1 MTRPANIEVQ
11 EFTQQMIRAS
21 WHGQLLLCT
30 AVVIV
35 VVLLL
40 LLHLVHVVVVLVV
53 GAQRH
58 DGAQAEAVGEEDL
71 GGGVNPDPG
80 LRRYY
85 LAAPQ
90 QRTWDALPRSAWR
103 SLA

>member
-21 WHGQLLLCT
+21 WPWLHNAV
-30 AVVIV
+30 AVVI
-35 VVLLL
+35 LL

-53 GAQRH
+53 GAQGH
-58 DGAQAEAVGEEDL
+58 DGAQAQAVGEEDL

-80 LRRYY
+80 LRRGI
-85 LAAPQ
+85 
-90 QRTWDALPRSAWR
+90 T
-103 SLA
+103 